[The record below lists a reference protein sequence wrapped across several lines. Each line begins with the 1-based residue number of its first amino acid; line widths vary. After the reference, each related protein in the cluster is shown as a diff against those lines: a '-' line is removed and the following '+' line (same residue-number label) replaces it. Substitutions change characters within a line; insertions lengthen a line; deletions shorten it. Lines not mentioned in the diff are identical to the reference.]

1 MYPLVRFGTGDLS
14 ALLDAPCGCG
24 RTTPRLAGFLGRVGE
39 GVKVRGMFVHP
50 RVLDRSFA

>member
-1 MYPLVRFGTGDLS
+1 MRFGTGDLS